1 VLFWQAIRS
10 AEGTEMI
17 WIGAA
22 ISVGVVA
29 LATAAFSY
37 LRVLRELE
45 KEAFSDR
52 QDASIS

>member
-1 VLFWQAIRS
+1 
-10 AEGTEMI
+10 MI

-22 ISVGVVA
+22 ISVGIVA
-29 LATAAFSY
+29 LAAAAFSY

-52 QDASIS
+52 QDVSIS